1 MTYITLTRTL
11 HEPYIEVPCF
21 GNCLKN
27 SPSLAFLIGLSCF
40 TITRTAPPIVRVLS
54 GYAGGRPLK
63 GPAIPGARPT
73 SELVRGAI
81 FNVLGPLD
89 GRIAKVLDL
98 FAGTGSLGIEALSR
112 GVPEADF
119 VESNRRQCMRIREN
133 LQDLGLTQSATVHCR
148 EAAQA
153 IRELEGSYQLVL
165 MDPPYRMTD
174 LTPVLAP
181 LGNTS
186 SDGSLLELGGTVV
199 VGHSKRVRLADTY
212 GALSHTGGRRYGD
225 SMVDFFVKEG

>member
-1 MTYITLTRTL
+1 MKY
-11 HEPYIEVPCF
+11 
-21 GNCLKN
+21 
-27 SPSLAFLIGLSCF
+27 SPSLAFLIGLGRF
-40 TITRTAPPIVRVLS
+40 TITEESPPIVRVLS

-81 FNVLGPLD
+81 FNVIGPLD

-112 GVPEADF
+112 GAPHADF
-119 VESNRRQCMRIREN
+119 VESNRRQCLRIREN
-133 LQDLGLTQSATVHCR
+133 LRDLGLSDGATVYCK

-153 IRELEGSYQLVL
+153 LRELEGPYQLAL

-174 LTPVLAP
+174 LSQVLGP
-181 LGNTS
+181 LGEGS
-186 SDGSLLELGGTVV
+186 SDVSPLEAGGMVV
-199 VGHSKRVRLADTY
+199 VGHSKRVELADSY
-212 GALSHTGGRRYGD
+212 GALTRTGGRRYGD
-225 SMVDFFVKEG
+225 SMVDFYVKEG

>member
-1 MTYITLTRTL
+1 M
-11 HEPYIEVPCF
+11 
-21 GNCLKN
+21 
-27 SPSLAFLIGLSCF
+27 
-40 TITRTAPPIVRVLS
+40 RVLS

-112 GVPEADF
+112 GVPHADF
-119 VESNRRQCMRIREN
+119 VESNRRQCLRIREN
-133 LQDLGLTQSATVHCR
+133 LHDLGLSQGATVHCR

-153 IRELEGSYQLVL
+153 VRELEGPYQLVL

-174 LTPVLAP
+174 LSSVLGP
-181 LGNTS
+181 LGENPGAS
-186 SDGSLLELGGTVV
+186 PLAAGAMVV
-199 VGHSKRVRLADTY
+199 VGHSKRVQLADSY
-212 GALSHTGGRRYGD
+212 GTLSRTNDRRYGD
-225 SMVDFFVKEG
+225 SMVDFFVKEA